1 MERYGQ
7 RGRSPSTVAVIGA
20 GHVGAAVANA
30 LVLLRTCVTVVLFD
44 RTRARA
50 EGEAWDID
58 DTTPLLH
65 EIDVL
70 ATDRFEDVAGADVVV
85 VTAGTSIQKGQS
97 RLEILGRNA
106 GLIRDVMAELDRAA
120 PEAAVLLVSNPVDVL
135 TRIAME
141 ASTRDER
148 LIMGSGT
155 VLDTARLRYQ
165 LAKDLGVDHLDVSVH
180 VIGEHGDSEF
190 PVWSGTSVGGV
201 PLEDFP
207 LPEGKALSDL
217 GATCLVA
224 TRRRGYDIF
233 ERKGYTNFGIAVAAC
248 QIVESILRDE
258 KRVFSVSVRAPEAYG
273 IGTDVVLG
281 LPCIVGENGI
291 EQKLVLPRNAEE
303 QRLLEH
309 SAGVLGDAYAS
320 LMRGQG

>member
-1 MERYGQ
+1 MDGRKGWERTT
-7 RGRSPSTVAVIGA
+7 SKVAVIGA

-30 LVLLRTCVTVVLFD
+30 LVLLRACVTVVLFD
-44 RTRARA
+44 RTLARA

-65 EIDVL
+65 EVDVL
-70 ATDRFEDVAGADVVV
+70 ATDRYEDVAGADAIV
-85 VTAGTSIQKGQS
+85 VTVGASIQKGQT

-106 GLIRDVMAELDRAA
+106 GIIRDVMADLDRVA
-120 PEAAVLLVSNPVDVL
+120 PEAAVILVSNPVDVL
-135 TRIAME
+135 TRIAIE
-141 ASTRDER
+141 SSARDER

-165 LAKDLGVDHLDVSVH
+165 LAKDLGVDHLDVYVH

-190 PVWSGTSVGGV
+190 PVWSSASIGGV
-201 PLEDFP
+201 PLAQFP
-207 LPEGKALSDL
+207 LPAGKTLADL
-217 GATCLVA
+217 GSTCLVA

-233 ERKGYTNFGIAVAAC
+233 ERKGHTNYGVAAAAV

-258 KRVFSVSVRAPEAYG
+258 QRIFSVSVRAPAAYG

-281 LPCIVGENGI
+281 LPCTIGKDGVEH
-291 EQKLVLPRNAEE
+291 KLVLPRNAEE

-309 SAGVLGDAYAS
+309 SAAVLADAYHY
-320 LMRGQG
+320 LEIP